1 MMLGYYNRLLEAKEK
16 YGDIIVATD
25 AQESMRYSDL
35 LSAACGYRE
44 ILAGMG
50 VRPGDKVTICAYNS
64 CSWLR
69 AFFGVTCY
77 GAVAVLM
84 NYSLPED
91 EIITLMEQMDSS
103 VFLYGNFGA
112 REKNPAAPE
121 RIVHD
126 TAKRADI
133 SAFRFK
139 KKESFEAL
147 PFEEEKYG
155 DPAFVV
161 FTSGSTGSPK
171 GGLLSQR
178 SNLTGAD
185 AYAESIPEM
194 KEESLCMA
202 VPLFH
207 IFGLGIAVTH
217 LLYGGRLILPEK
229 FSSAEINRFI
239 LENQPDALT
248 AVMTVIVRTMEDEAF
263 PQEGYPCIQRIYAG
277 GAPLLPIQLMRVES
291 GFGQATLLNSY
302 GQTESDTC
310 IAMTRVTDDVDTRVH
325 SVGKPFPHREVVIM
339 NSDGEECPRGEV
351 GEITLRDN
359 GFVMRGYYG
368 AAEELQAIDSK
379 GYLHTGDIGYLDSD
393 GYLHLSGRIKDII
406 IKGGENI
413 VPSEIEAVINA
424 VPGVREVKVFGAAD
438 ELYGENIHACLTL
451 TPESELN
458 EESLRAALTGQIPR
472 FRMPVN
478 FFIFDAFPLK
488 ANGKLDACALLTRML
503 RRLDAKKIDADI
515 VNGIKVFSF
524 EAMRRHNIIGQAVDI
539 TPSILSCMGFSKAKI
554 RKVQLCVEELLAER
568 TDVNYIGSGRLWME
582 CRLFRDFVRFT
593 YRDDNP
599 ELPFSKAGSSIEKMA
614 GARIVTSLSDRIS
627 AVPLSDGCYEYNL
640 DFLYDLDFDVAENYL
655 L

>member
-1 MMLGYYNRLLEAKEK
+1 MIGYYNRLLEAKEK
-16 YGDIIVATD
+16 YGDRIVAAD
-25 AQESMRYSDL
+25 GQESLRYSDL

-64 CSWLR
+64 CDWLR
-69 AFFGVTCY
+69 AFFGVTCF

-91 EIITLMEQMDSS
+91 EITTLMKQMDSS
-103 VFLYGNFGA
+103 VFLYGNFSA
-112 REKNPAAPE
+112 REKNPAAPAH
-121 RIVHD
+121 ILHD
-126 TAKRADI
+126 ETKRADI
-133 SAFRFK
+133 SAFRFEK
-139 KKESFEAL
+139 KNSFEPI
-147 PFEEEKYG
+147 PFDEDKYG

-178 SNLTGAD
+178 SNITGAD
-185 AYAESIPEM
+185 AYAEAIPEM

-207 IFGLGIAVTH
+207 IFGLGVAVSH

-239 LENQPDALT
+239 RDNQPDALT
-248 AVMTVIVRTMEDEAF
+248 AVMTVIVRTMEDESF
-263 PQEGYPCIQRIYAG
+263 PEEGYRCIRRIYVG

-310 IAMTRVTDDVDTRVH
+310 IAMTRVTDDADTRVH

-339 NSDGEECPRGEV
+339 NSDGEECKHGEV

-359 GFVMRGYYG
+359 GFVMLGYYG
-368 AAEELQAIDSK
+368 AAEELQAVDSK
-379 GYLHTGDIGYLDSD
+379 GYLHTGDIGYLDND

-424 VPGVREVKVFGAAD
+424 VSGVREVKVFGAPD
-438 ELYGENIHACLTL
+438 ELYGENVYACLTV
-451 TPESELN
+451 TPGSDLN
-458 EESLRAALTGQIPR
+458 EEALRAALAGKIPR

-478 FFIFDAFPLK
+478 FFIIDAFPLK
-488 ANGKLDACALLTRML
+488 ANGKLDACALLALML
-503 RRLDAKKIDADI
+503 RRLDAKKIDKDI

-524 EAMRRHNIIGQAVDI
+524 EAMRRHNIIGQAVGI
-539 TPSILSCMGFSKAKI
+539 TPSILSSMGFSEAKI
-554 RKVQLCVEELLAER
+554 RKVQLCVEELLTER
-568 TDVNYIGSGRLWME
+568 TDVNYIGSGRLRIE
-582 CRLFRDFVRFT
+582 CRLFRDFIRLS
-593 YRDDNP
+593 YQDDNP
-599 ELPFSKAGSSIEKMA
+599 EIPFSKTGSSLEKAA
-614 GARIVTSLSDRIS
+614 GARIVARLADRIS
-627 AVPLSDGCYEYNL
+627 VVRSDSGRCEYNL
-640 DFLYDLDFDVAENYL
+640 DFLYDLDFNVAENYL

>member
-1 MMLGYYNRLLEAKEK
+1 MIGYYNRLLEAKEQ
-16 YGDIIVATD
+16 YGDRIVAAD
-25 AQESMRYSDL
+25 GQESLRYSDL
-35 LSAACGYRE
+35 LSAVCGYRE
-44 ILAGMG
+44 ILSGMG

-64 CSWLR
+64 CAWLR
-69 AFFGVTCY
+69 AFFGVTCF

-84 NYSLPED
+84 NYSLPKE
-91 EIITLMEQMDSS
+91 EIMTLMGQMDSS

-121 RIVHD
+121 HIQKD
-126 TAKRADI
+126 AAKRADI
-133 SAFRFK
+133 SAFRFEK
-139 KKESFEAL
+139 QDRFEAI
-147 PFEEEKYG
+147 PFDEEKYG

-178 SNLTGAD
+178 SNLTGAE
-185 AYAESIPEM
+185 AYAEAIPEM
-194 KEESLCMA
+194 KEEGLCMA

-217 LLYGGRLILPEK
+217 LLYGGCLFLPEK
-229 FSSAEINRFI
+229 FSSTEINRVI
-239 LENQPDALT
+239 RDHQPDALT
-248 AVMTVIVRTMEDEAF
+248 AVMTVIVRTMEDASF
-263 PQEGYPCIQRIYAG
+263 PKEGYPSIRRIYAG

-291 GFGQATLLNSY
+291 GFGHATLLNSY

-310 IAMTRVTDDVDTRVH
+310 IAMTRVSDDVDTRVH
-325 SVGKPFPHREVVIM
+325 TVGKPFCHREVVIM
-339 NSDGEECPRGEV
+339 NADGGECPHGEV

-379 GYLHTGDIGYLDSD
+379 GYLHTGDIGYLDD
-393 GYLHLSGRIKDII
+393 NGFLHLSGRIKDII

-413 VPSEIEAVINA
+413 IPSEIEAEINA

-451 TPESELN
+451 APGSDLN
-458 EESLRAALTGQIPR
+458 EESLRTALTGRIPR

-503 RRLDAKKIDADI
+503 RRLDAKKIDEDI
-515 VNGIKVFSF
+515 VNGIKIFAF
-524 EAMRRHNIIGQAVDI
+524 EGMRRHNIISQAVNI
-539 TPSILSCMGFSKAKI
+539 APSILSGMGFSEAKI

-568 TDVNYIGSGRLWME
+568 TDINYIGSGWLWME
-582 CRLFRDFVRFT
+582 CRLFRDFVRFS

-599 ELPFSKAGSSIEKMA
+599 ELPFSKAGDSLEKAA
-614 GARIVTSLSDRIS
+614 GARIVARLADRIR
-627 AVPLSDGCYEYNL
+627 AVPIEGGCYEYDL

>member
-1 MMLGYYNRLLEAKEK
+1 MIGYYNRLLAAKEK
-16 YGDIIVATD
+16 YGDRIVAD
-25 AQESMRYSDL
+25 DGQESLRYSDL

-44 ILAGMG
+44 ILAKMG

-69 AFFGVTCY
+69 TFFGVTCY

-121 RIVHD
+121 HIQHD
-126 TAKRADI
+126 AAKRADI
-133 SAFRFK
+133 SAFRFEK
-139 KKESFEAL
+139 KDSFEPI
-147 PFEEEKYG
+147 PFDDDKYAA
-155 DPAFVV
+155 PAFVV
-161 FTSGSTGSPK
+161 FTSGSTGAPK

-178 SNLTGAD
+178 SNLTGVD
-185 AYAESIPEM
+185 AYAEAIPEM

-217 LLYGGRLILPEK
+217 LLYGGCLILPEK
-229 FSSAEINRFI
+229 FISTEINRFI
-239 LENQPDALT
+239 RDCQPDALT
-248 AVMTVIVRTMEDEAF
+248 AVMTVIVRTMEDESF
-263 PQEGYPCIQRIYAG
+263 PDSGYPCIRRIYAG

-291 GFGQATLLNSY
+291 GFGHATLLNSY

-310 IAMTRVTDDVDTRVH
+310 IAMTRVTDDVDTRIH
-325 SVGKPFPHREVVIM
+325 TVGKPFPHREIVIM
-339 NSDGEECPRGEV
+339 NPEGGECPCGEV

-368 AAEELQAIDSK
+368 AAEELQAIDSR
-379 GYLHTGDIGYLDSD
+379 GYLHTGDIGFLDAN
-393 GYLHLSGRIKDII
+393 GLLHLSGRIKDII

-413 VPSEIEAVINA
+413 IPSEIEAVINSL
-424 VPGVREVKVFGAAD
+424 PGVREVKVFGAPD

-451 TPESELN
+451 TPGSDLD
-458 EESLRAALTGQIPR
+458 EESLRSALTGRIPR

-488 ANGKLDACALLTRML
+488 ANGKLDACALLTLML
-503 RRLDAKKIDADI
+503 RRLDVKKIEEDI
-515 VNGIKVFSF
+515 VNGIKIFSF

-539 TPSILSCMGFSKAKI
+539 TPSILSSMGFSKSKI
-554 RKVQLCVEELLAER
+554 RKVQLCIEELLSER
-568 TDVNYIGSGRLWME
+568 TDINYIGSGRLWME
-582 CRLFRDFVRFT
+582 CRLFRDFVRIT

-599 ELPFSKAGSSIEKMA
+599 ELPFSKTGSNLENAA
-614 GARIVTSLSDRIS
+614 GARIVAKLADRIS
-627 AVPLSDGCYEYNL
+627 SVRLGSGCYEYSL